1 MKVYVPEDSTFNK
14 CYVIQSEGVIRGYNV
29 IPSFNTNY
37 SYRDYYAKADYTYKE
52 GSGNWSNYSTLPTCL
67 GASEI
72 TNNYWYRL
80 DITSVLINFVII
92 AMVGLYFPW
101 RVFRTLF
108 RRRFY

>member
-1 MKVYVPEDSTFNK
+1 MKVYVPQDDTFNK

-29 IPSFNTNY
+29 VPSFSTNY

-67 GASEI
+67 GSSEI

-80 DITSVLINFVII
+80 DITSVLINFFII
-92 AMVGLYFPW
+92 AIIGLYFPW
-101 RVFRTLF
+101 RVFRALF
-108 RRRFY
+108 GRRFY